1 MLVSAAMDQNLE
13 VAAPARPNLLWALIR
28 ELRLHQWS
36 KNALVVVPV
45 LLAPELPH
53 LAMLARAALAALCVS
68 LCASAGYVL
77 NDLLDLEADRA
88 HPQKRTRPFASG
100 ALPVRF
106 GPVLLLALL
115 VGAFALALTQF
126 SFRFSVMLGIYF
138 IGTVSYSLYFKR
150 RLLLDVLVLAGLY
163 THRILTGGVAAS
175 VRVSAW
181 FFAFSMFLFLS
192 LALAK
197 RHVEI
202 GRLTSD
208 DKIKNRDYYRAD
220 GPMVASL
227 GAASGYL
234 AALVFSLYIE
244 NVAHLDLYRE
254 PRLLWLAVPIL
265 IYWVSRIWIVTGRGQ
280 MSDDPVKYAL
290 RDRVSLGCGVLIV
303 AAAALARFTPEW
315 LVLVLQ
321 P

>member
-1 MLVSAAMDQNLE
+1 MLVSGSMDQNLE
-13 VAAPARPNLLWALIR
+13 VAAPTRPSFGWALIR

-45 LLAPELPH
+45 VLTPGMPRFAL
-53 LAMLARAALAALCVS
+53 LARAVLAALCVS

-88 HPQKRTRPFASG
+88 HPEKRFRPFASG
-100 ALPVRF
+100 ALPVSF
-106 GPVLLLALL
+106 GPVLLIGLL
-115 VGAFALALTQF
+115 VGAFVLALSQF
-126 SFRFSVMLGIYF
+126 SYRFSVMLSLYF
-138 IGTVSYSLYFKR
+138 VGTVSYSLYFKR

-163 THRILTGGVAAS
+163 THRILTGGVAAH

-181 FFAFSMFLFLS
+181 LFAFSMFLFLS

-227 GAASGYL
+227 GSASGYL

-290 RDRVSLGCGVLIV
+290 RDRVSITCGLLIV
-303 AAAALARFTPEW
+303 ATAALARFTPDW
-315 LVLVLQ
+315 LVDLLQ